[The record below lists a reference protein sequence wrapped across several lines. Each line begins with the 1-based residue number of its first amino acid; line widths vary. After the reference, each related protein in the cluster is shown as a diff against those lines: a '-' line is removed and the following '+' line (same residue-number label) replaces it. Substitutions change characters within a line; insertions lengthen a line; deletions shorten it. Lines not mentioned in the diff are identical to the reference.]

1 MKVKELLTEGL
12 DKKSTY
18 KILLEFIRFAAEDLE
33 LDKLPKF
40 NFMFDTKRSLE
51 HKSFGGYAPGEKHI
65 DITVVNRH
73 IMDVCRTLA
82 HELVHFSQD
91 LKNELEDPDAGA
103 TGSPQENEANARA
116 AVIMRNWGKKHPQLF
131 DKQSISESNELLDKP
146 TPSAAEIIAKH
157 GMSEQEF
164 VDQLRIGVKDELEHT
179 SNVKM
184 AIEIAM
190 DHLNER
196 PDYYTRLQ
204 QAMR

>member
-1 MKVKELLTEGL
+1 MKVRDVLTEGMS
-12 DKKSTY
+12 KKDTY
-18 KILLEFIRFAAEDLE
+18 QILLEFIRFAAENLE

-82 HELVHFSQD
+82 HELVHFKQD
-91 LKNELEDPDAGA
+91 LDNQLEDPDAGA

-116 AVIMRNWGKKHPQLF
+116 AVIMRNWAKKHPQLF
-131 DKQSISESNELLDKP
+131 DKQSINESKLLDKP
-146 TPSAAEIIAKH
+146 TPDAASIIAKH
-157 GMSEQEF
+157 SMSEQDF
-164 VDQLRIGVKDELEHT
+164 INQLRNGVQHELEHT
-179 SNVKM
+179 SNVKA

-190 DHLNER
+190 DHLDER
-196 PDYYTRLQ
+196 PDYYIRLQ
-204 QAMR
+204 KAMR